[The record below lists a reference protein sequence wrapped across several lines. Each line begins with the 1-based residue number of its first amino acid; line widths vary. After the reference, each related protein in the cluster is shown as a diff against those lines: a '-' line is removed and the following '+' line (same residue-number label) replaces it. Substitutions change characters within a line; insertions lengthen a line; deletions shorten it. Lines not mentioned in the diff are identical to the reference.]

1 MDGGSGN
8 DVLEDDT
15 GNTLLIGGRGDD
27 KIRLDGGSD
36 IIAYNRGDG
45 RDAVFADSNGGAT
58 LSLGA
63 GIRLQDLAFR
73 RSGDNLLLETGGGG
87 TITFDRWYRGRQAVS
102 KLQFITDGMTG
113 GGSLLNDEIETFD
126 FKKLV
131 GAFDSARS
139 RNPGLSKWA
148 LTNGLASF
156 DLGGSPDQVLGGD
169 LAYTYGTAGSLTGI
183 AVSAAQDII
192 SSGSFGGKQTL
203 RPRDELISGE
213 LKLV

>member
-8 DVLEDDT
+8 DVLDDDT

-27 KIRLDGGSD
+27 QIRLGGGSD

-45 RDAVFADSNGGAT
+45 RDTVVADGNGTAT

-113 GGSLLNDEIETFD
+113 GGSLLNDEIETCD
-126 FKKLV
+126 FKELV
-131 GAFDSARS
+131 GAFDRARS

-148 LTNGLASF
+148 LTNGLTSF
-156 DLGGSPDQVLGGD
+156 GLVGSNDQVLGGD
-169 LAYTYGTAGSLTGI
+169 LAYMYGTAGSLAGI
-183 AVSAAQDII
+183 AVSAAQEII
-192 SSGSFGGKQTL
+192 SSGSFGAKQTL
-203 RPRDELISGE
+203 RPQDELISGE
-213 LKLV
+213 LKLA